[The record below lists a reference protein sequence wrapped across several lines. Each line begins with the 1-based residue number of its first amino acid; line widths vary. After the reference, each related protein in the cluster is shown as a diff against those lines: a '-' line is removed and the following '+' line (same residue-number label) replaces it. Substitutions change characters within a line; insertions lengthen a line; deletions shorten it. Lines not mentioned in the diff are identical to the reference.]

1 MAYWELRQL
10 HALGG
15 VRVKKQWIVFG
26 VAIMGVSLTAFG
38 AASQGPGPQGVGAE
52 KAEHS
57 SHAPRSYNPVKWMN
71 KDPNTATKKPKKVKN
86 KKPSS
91 KSATLDTQVPLEIRF
106 RQRTIDS

>member
-1 MAYWELRQL
+1 MKR
-10 HALGG
+10 
-15 VRVKKQWIVFG
+15 QWIVVG

-38 AASQGPGPQGVGAE
+38 AASQGPGPQGVGSE

-57 SHAPRSYNPVKWMN
+57 SHAPRSYNPVKWMK
-71 KDPNTATKKPKKVKN
+71 KDPNTTTKMPKKVKN

-106 RQRTIDS
+106 RQCTIDS